1 MADQELPD
9 LDDIMLQNK
18 ENERKEAQKSQIQL
32 YESSQPQPYQPP
44 QPQPY
49 QPPQPQP
56 YQPPQPQ
63 PYHPPQTQPY
73 EVSQPQAYQ
82 PPQSEFYQSPQP
94 QTYQQAQSQPYET
107 SQPQAYQQQFPQN
120 QTPLYIN
127 PPVTNNMYQDGS
139 NQSQNYVMNPN
150 AIIDNHEL
158 FHDDIKAT
166 NKRRLKCQLF
176 LVILLFLNIPLSIW
190 KSLEFKNNNIYLLL
204 NIIVDIFILIIG
216 IWMIILTK
224 RGQTTRNCCLGLI
237 SLIPLIILISKQFL
251 FLKIAL
257 INIYDLFYIII
268 FIIVVSF
275 NMKCKCCD

>member
-44 QPQPY
+44 QPLLY

-56 YQPPQPQ
+56 YQ
-63 PYHPPQTQPY
+63 PPQTQPY

-94 QTYQQAQSQPYET
+94 QTYQQAQSQSYET
-107 SQPQAYQQQFPQN
+107 SQPQAYKQQFPQN

-127 PPVTNNMYQDGS
+127 PPATNNMYQDGS

-158 FHDDIKAT
+158 FHDDIKAA

-190 KSLEFKNNNIYLLL
+190 KSLESKNKNNNNIYLLS
-204 NIIVDIFILIIG
+204 IIVDIFILIIG

-237 SLIPLIILISKQFL
+237 SLIPLIILITEQFL
-251 FLKIAL
+251 ILKDSLAL
-257 INIYDLFYIII
+257 NVYDLFNIII
-268 FIIVVSF
+268 VLIVVSL

>member
-49 QPPQPQP
+49 QPPQ
-56 YQPPQPQ
+56 
-63 PYHPPQTQPY
+63 TQPY

-94 QTYQQAQSQPYET
+94 QAYQQAQSQPYEA
-107 SQPQAYQQQFPQN
+107 SQPQVYQQQFPQN

-127 PPVTNNMYQDGS
+127 PPATSNMYQDGS

-150 AIIDNHEL
+150 SNIDNHEL
-158 FHDDIKAT
+158 FHDDIKAA

-176 LVILLFLNIPLSIW
+176 LVILIFLNIPLSIW
-190 KSLEFKNNNIYLLL
+190 KSLESKNNNIYLLS
-204 NIIVDIFILIIG
+204 IIVDIFILIIG

-224 RGQTTRNCCLGLI
+224 RGQTTRNCFLGLI
-237 SLIPLIILISKQFL
+237 SLIPLIILISEQFL
-251 FLKIAL
+251 ILNDGLAL
-257 INIYDLFYIII
+257 NILNLFYIII
-268 FIIVVSF
+268 VIIVVSF